1 MSRIDNLK
9 KRQEIIRTEIT
20 KSLDFVIG
28 TVTAKGPSTYGY
40 NLTTKVEGKT
50 VSAYVPKALVE
61 TVREMTKRHQKVK
74 QLMQELSKVNWE
86 ILKFE
91 AKKR

>member
-9 KRQEIIRTEIT
+9 KRQELLRADIT

-61 TVREMTKRHQKVK
+61 TVREMSQRHQKVK

-91 AKKR
+91 AKKH